1 METSKSIEM
10 GTLSKFPTIFG
21 IVGIVGCFSC
31 GPIATIIHEECTTV
45 KPYQFFVPVS
55 TVSTNK
61 ILQKGD
67 TIFINFE
74 FSSKMKDEADGKVY
88 DLKDFKDFLPAVRLY
103 RVEENV
109 KDPYFFEFSDTCCMY
124 VQNMFVDHYLPDKAR
139 RKDAWIGFDFLYDP
153 KSDLFRG
160 SLAFKMQKKG
170 IYYFKISSENR
181 DISGPFP
188 GKCGTRLVYIDFRQ
202 QSDGNYELVK
212 NYIYPNGIPFYID
225 TVGKDTFNKE
235 GGYAFEVR

>member
-61 ILQKGD
+61 ILQK
-67 TIFINFE
+67 
-74 FSSKMKDEADGKVY
+74 DGKVY
-88 DLKDFKDFLPAVRLY
+88 YLKDFKDFLPAVRLY

-139 RKDAWIGFDFLYDP
+139 RKDAG
-153 KSDLFRG
+153 
-160 SLAFKMQKKG
+160 M
-170 IYYFKISSENR
+170 
-181 DISGPFP
+181 
-188 GKCGTRLVYIDFRQ
+188 LVYIDFRQ

>member
-139 RKDAWIGFDFLYDP
+139 RKDAG
-153 KSDLFRG
+153 
-160 SLAFKMQKKG
+160 M
-170 IYYFKISSENR
+170 
-181 DISGPFP
+181 
-188 GKCGTRLVYIDFRQ
+188 LVYIDFRQ
-202 QSDGNYELVK
+202 QSDGNY
-212 NYIYPNGIPFYID
+212 
-225 TVGKDTFNKE
+225 
-235 GGYAFEVR
+235 